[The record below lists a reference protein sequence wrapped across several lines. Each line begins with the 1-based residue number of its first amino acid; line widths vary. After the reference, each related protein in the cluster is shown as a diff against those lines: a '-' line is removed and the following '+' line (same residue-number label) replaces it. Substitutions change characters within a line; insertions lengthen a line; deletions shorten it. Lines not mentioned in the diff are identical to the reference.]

1 MLKIRMTMVALMTCY
16 LLLFG
21 CGGGDTHIDLDAQ
34 ARADLPGTWRLVQ
47 AGAPGSPTLNCPGAA
62 VINGTTVAC
71 TNSTTITLNP
81 DGSFRAFDGTTG
93 TWTVTQGQLSAGSG
107 QNNVSG
113 QVTFENPSR
122 VTVRDAGGRFLT
134 FERVN

>member
-1 MLKIRMTMVALMTCY
+1 MTKIRTAMVALMASY

-21 CGGGDTHIDLDAQ
+21 CGGGETHIDLDAQ

-71 TNSTTITLNP
+71 TDNTTITLNP
-81 DGSFRAFDGTTG
+81 DGTFRAFDGTTG
-93 TWTVTQGQLSAGSG
+93 TWTVSQGQLSAGSG
-107 QNNVSG
+107 QNS
-113 QVTFENPSR
+113 VTGTVEFQNENR
-122 VTVRDAGGRFLT
+122 VIVRDAAGRFLT